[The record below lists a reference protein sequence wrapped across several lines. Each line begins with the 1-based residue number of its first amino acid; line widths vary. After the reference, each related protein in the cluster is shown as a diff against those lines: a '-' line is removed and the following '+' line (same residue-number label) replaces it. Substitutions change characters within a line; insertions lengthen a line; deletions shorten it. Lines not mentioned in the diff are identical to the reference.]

1 MPPRWRGRPTLASR
15 LDAKEASGLGGASI
29 RRARLATKLTRYI
42 LFALV
47 LGIVA
52 GWATNA
58 AIDDG
63 SPDAAERL
71 KAIADYLSIVT
82 ALFLRLIKMIIAPLV
97 FSTLVAGIA
106 HMGDIA
112 ALGRVGLRSLAWFI
126 GATFVS
132 LTLGLILVNLLQP
145 GIGLDLPIPPA
156 TAASGVETAAFNLKD
171 FVSHLVPASI
181 FEAMSSNEILPIVIF
196 SIFFGVALTAV
207 GERGKPIVKGV
218 EALVQVMLQ
227 VTNYVMRFAP
237 FAVFTA
243 VASSI
248 AERGPEIIFTFGKF
262 VGSFYLGLAILWAIL
277 IGAAFVIVGPRTRH
291 LVRYIRDPVVLAFS
305 TASSEAAYPRTL
317 EALDRFGVP
326 PRIAS
331 FVLPLGYSFNL
342 DGSMMYMTFAS
353 IFIAQAYGID
363 LTLGQEITMLLVL
376 MITSK
381 GMAGVPRASLVVIAA
396 TLSMFKIPEAG
407 LLLILA
413 VDHFLDMG
421 RSATNVVGNAV
432 ASTVVARWEGTLNA
446 EEPADIEPLHA
457 PSHVAPSKVADDHF

>member
-1 MPPRWRGRPTLASR
+1 M
-15 LDAKEASGLGGASI
+15 AK
-29 RRARLATKLTRYI
+29 KLTRFI
-42 LFALV
+42 LIALV
-47 LGIVA
+47 LGVVA
-52 GWATNA
+52 GWAINA

-63 SPDAAERL
+63 TPESAERL
-71 KAIADYLSIVT
+71 KSIAEYLSIVT

-112 ALGRVGLRSLAWFI
+112 ALGRVGIRALAWFI
-126 GATFVS
+126 LASLVS
-132 LTLGLILVNLLQP
+132 LTLGLILVNLIQP
-145 GIGLDLPIPPA
+145 GVGLNLPLPPA
-156 TAASGVETAAFNLKD
+156 TAASGVETAAFNLHD
-171 FVSHLVPASI
+171 FVTHLVPASV
-181 FEAMSSNEILPIVIF
+181 FEAMASNEILPIVIF

-207 GERGKPIVKGV
+207 GDAGRPIVRGV
-218 EALVQVMLQ
+218 ESLVKVMLQ
-227 VTNYVMRFAP
+227 ITDYVMRFAP

-243 VASSI
+243 VASAI
-248 AERGPEIIFTFGKF
+248 AEKGPEILFTFGKF
-262 VGSFYLGLAILWAIL
+262 VGSFYLGLLILWAVL

-291 LVRYIRDPVVLAFS
+291 LVRYIRDPIVLAFS

-342 DGSMMYMTFAS
+342 DGSMMYMTFAT
-353 IFIAQAYGID
+353 IFIAQAYDIH
-363 LTLGQEITMLLVL
+363 LSLGQEITMLLVL

-396 TLSMFKIPEAG
+396 TMSMFRIPEAG

-432 ASTVVARWEGTLNA
+432 AASVVARWEGDLDP
-446 EEPADIEPLHA
+446 EESPDIEPLHA
-457 PSHVAPSKVADDHF
+457 PSHVQRTGSIEDHF

>member
-1 MPPRWRGRPTLASR
+1 MAKR
-15 LDAKEASGLGGASI
+15 L
-29 RRARLATKLTRYI
+29 TKFI
-42 LFALV
+42 LLALV
-47 LGIVA
+47 LGIIA
-52 GWATNA
+52 GWAINA

-63 SPDAAERL
+63 TPASAERL
-71 KAIADYLSIVT
+71 KSIADYLSIVT

-112 ALGRVGLRSLAWFI
+112 ALGRVGMRSIAWFI
-126 GATFVS
+126 LASLVS
-132 LTLGLILVNLLQP
+132 LTLGLILVSLLQP
-145 GIGLDLPIPPA
+145 GVGLNLPVPPA
-156 TAASGVETAAFNLKD
+156 TASSGVETAAFNLKD

-181 FEAMSSNEILPIVIF
+181 FEAMSTNEILPIVIF
-196 SIFFGVALTAV
+196 SLFFGVALTAV
-207 GERGKPIVKGV
+207 GEKGKPIVRGV
-218 EALVQVMLQ
+218 ESLVRVMLQ
-227 VTNYVMRFAP
+227 VTDYVMRFAP

-243 VASSI
+243 VASAI

-262 VGSFYLGLAILWAIL
+262 VGSFYLGLAILWSLL
-277 IGAAFVIVGPRTRH
+277 IGACFVIVGPRTRH
-291 LVRYIRDPVVLAFS
+291 LVRYIRDPIVLAFS

-342 DGSMMYMTFAS
+342 DGSMMYMTFAT

-363 LTLGQEITMLLVL
+363 LSIGQEITMLLVL

-396 TLSMFKIPEAG
+396 TMAMFRIPEAG

-432 ASTVVARWEGTLNA
+432 ASSVVARWESDLDP
-446 EEPADIEPLHA
+446 EEPVDIEPAHA
-457 PSHVAPSKVADDHF
+457 PSHVARSGKIHDHF

>member
-1 MPPRWRGRPTLASR
+1 M
-15 LDAKEASGLGGASI
+15 AK
-29 RRARLATKLTRYI
+29 KLTRYI
-42 LFALV
+42 LIALV

-52 GWATNA
+52 GWAVNA

-63 SPDAAERL
+63 TAGSAERL
-71 KAIADYLSIVT
+71 KSIADYLSIVT

-106 HMGDIA
+106 HMGDVA
-112 ALGRVGLRSLAWFI
+112 ALGRVGVRSILWFI
-126 GATFVS
+126 LASLVS
-132 LTLGLILVNLLQP
+132 LTLGLVLVSLLQP
-145 GIGLDLPIPPA
+145 GLGLNLPLPPA

-181 FEAMSSNEILPIVIF
+181 FEAMSNNEILPIVIF
-196 SIFFGVALTAV
+196 SLFFGVALTAV
-207 GERGKPIVKGV
+207 GERGKPIIRGV
-218 EALVQVMLQ
+218 EALVRVMLQ
-227 VTNYVMRFAP
+227 VTDYVMRFAP

-243 VASSI
+243 VASAL
-248 AERGPEIIFTFGKF
+248 AERGPQIVATLGKF
-262 VGSFYLGLAILWAIL
+262 VGSFYLGLIILWAVL
-277 IGAAFVIVGPRTRH
+277 VGAAFVIVGPRTRH

-342 DGSMMYMTFAS
+342 DGSMMYMTFAT
-353 IFIAQAYGID
+353 IFIAQAYGIH
-363 LTLGQEITMLLVL
+363 LGLGQEITMLLVL

-396 TLSMFKIPEAG
+396 TMSMFKIPEAG

-432 ASTVVARWEGTLNA
+432 AASIVARWEGGLDP
-446 EEPADIEPLHA
+446 EEPADIEPPHA
-457 PSHVAPSKVADDHF
+457 PSHVQRTGNIHDHF

>member
-1 MPPRWRGRPTLASR
+1 M
-15 LDAKEASGLGGASI
+15 AK
-29 RRARLATKLTRYI
+29 KLTWFI
-42 LFALV
+42 LTALV
-47 LGIVA
+47 LGIIA
-52 GWATNA
+52 GWAINY

-63 SPDAAERL
+63 TPASAEQL
-71 KAIADYLSIVT
+71 KSIADYLSIVT
-82 ALFLRLIKMIIAPLV
+82 TLFLRLIKMIIAPLV

-112 ALGRVGLRSLAWFI
+112 ALGRVGVRSLGWFLL
-126 GATFVS
+126 ASLVS
-132 LTLGLILVNLLQP
+132 LSLGLLIVTTLQP
-145 GIGLDLPIPPA
+145 GVGLNLAIPPA
-156 TAASGVETAAFNLKD
+156 SAASGVETAAFNLKD

-181 FEAMSSNEILPIVIF
+181 FEAMANNEILPIVIF
-196 SIFFGVALTAV
+196 SLFFGIALTAV
-207 GERGKPIVKGV
+207 GEKGRPIVRGV
-218 EALVQVMLQ
+218 EALVRVMLQ
-227 VTNYVMRFAP
+227 VTDYVMRFAP

-243 VASSI
+243 VTSAI
-248 AERGPEIIFTFGKF
+248 AEKGPEILLTFGKF
-262 VGSFYLGLAILWAIL
+262 VGSFYLGLALLWAVL

-342 DGSMMYMTFAS
+342 DGSMMYMTFAT
-353 IFIAQAYGID
+353 IFIAQAYGIH
-363 LTLGQEITMLLVL
+363 LSLGQEITMLLVL
-376 MITSK
+376 MVTSK

-396 TLSMFKIPEAG
+396 TMSMFNIPEAG

-432 ASTVVARWEGTLNA
+432 AASVVARWEGTLNP
-446 EEPADIEPLHA
+446 ERDPEIEGRHA
-457 PSHVAPSKVADDHF
+457 PSHVERTKPVHDHF

>member
-1 MPPRWRGRPTLASR
+1 M
-15 LDAKEASGLGGASI
+15 
-29 RRARLATKLTRYI
+29 
-42 LFALV
+42 ALV
-47 LGIVA
+47 LGVIT
-52 GWATNA
+52 GWLLNYT
-58 AIDDG
+58 IDDG
-63 SPDAAERL
+63 SPESTARL
-71 KAIADYLSIVT
+71 KSIAEYLSIVT
-82 ALFLRLIKMIIAPLV
+82 TLFLRLIKMIIAPLV

-112 ALGRVGLRSLAWFI
+112 ALGRVAVRSLGWFI
-126 GATFVS
+126 GASLVS
-132 LTLGLILVNLLQP
+132 LTLGLILVNTLHP
-145 GIGLDLPIPPA
+145 GVGLNLPIPPV

-171 FVSHLVPASI
+171 FVAHLVPASI
-181 FEAMSSNEILPIVIF
+181 FEAMSTNEILPIVIF
-196 SIFFGVALTAV
+196 SCFFGVALTAV
-207 GERGKPIVKGV
+207 GDKGKPIVRGV
-218 EALVQVMLQ
+218 EALVKVMLQ
-227 VTNYVMRFAP
+227 LTDYVMRFAP

-243 VASSI
+243 VASAL
-248 AERGPEIIFTFGKF
+248 AERGPTIIMTLGKF
-262 VGSFYLGLAILWAIL
+262 VGSFYLGLAILWSLL
-277 IGAAFVIVGPRTRH
+277 IAACFVIVGPRTRH

-342 DGSMMYMTFAS
+342 DGSMMYMTFAT

-363 LTLGQEITMLLVL
+363 LSIGQEITMLLVL

-396 TLSMFKIPEAG
+396 TMSMFKIPEAG

-432 ASTVVARWEGTLNA
+432 AASVVARWEGELDP
-446 EEPADIEPLHA
+446 EEPIDIEPPHA
-457 PSHVAPSKVADDHF
+457 PSHVKREGKIHDHF

>member
-1 MPPRWRGRPTLASR
+1 M
-15 LDAKEASGLGGASI
+15 AK
-29 RRARLATKLTRYI
+29 RLTRYI
-42 LFALV
+42 LIALV
-47 LGIVA
+47 LGIIA
-52 GWATNA
+52 GWSINA

-63 SPDAAERL
+63 TPAAAAQL
-71 KAIADYLSIVT
+71 KSIADYLSIVT

-106 HMGDIA
+106 HMGDVA
-112 ALGRVGLRSLAWFI
+112 ALGRVGVRSIGWFI
-126 GATFVS
+126 FASLVS
-132 LTLGLILVNLLQP
+132 LTLGLILVSLLQP
-145 GIGLDLPIPPA
+145 GVGLNLPIPPT

-171 FVSHLVPASI
+171 FISHVVPQSI
-181 FEAMSSNEILPIVIF
+181 FEAMSTNEILPIVVF
-196 SIFFGVALTAV
+196 SVFFGVALTAV
-207 GERGKPIVKGV
+207 GERGKPIVHGV
-218 EALVQVMLQ
+218 EALVRVMLQ
-227 VTNYVMRFAP
+227 VTDYVMRFAP

-243 VASSI
+243 VASAL
-248 AERGPEIIFTFGKF
+248 AERGPHIIATLGKF
-262 VGSFYLGLAILWAIL
+262 VGCFYLGLLILWALL

-342 DGSMMYMTFAS
+342 DGSMMYMTFAT
-353 IFIAQAYGID
+353 IFIAQAYGIH
-363 LTLGQEITMLLVL
+363 LSLGQEITMLLVL
-376 MITSK
+376 MVTSK

-396 TLSMFKIPEAG
+396 TMSMFRIPEAG

-432 ASTVVARWEGTLNA
+432 ASSIVARLEGDLDP
-446 EEPADIEPLHA
+446 EEPVDIEPPHA
-457 PSHVAPSKVADDHF
+457 PSHVKRTGPIEDHL

>member
-1 MPPRWRGRPTLASR
+1 MA
-15 LDAKEASGLGGASI
+15 
-29 RRARLATKLTRYI
+29 KLTRYI
-42 LFALV
+42 LIALV
-47 LGIVA
+47 LGIIA
-52 GWATNA
+52 GWAINA

-63 SPDAAERL
+63 TPASAAQL
-71 KAIADYLSIVT
+71 KSIADYLSIVT

-106 HMGDIA
+106 HMGDVA
-112 ALGRVGLRSLAWFI
+112 ALGRVGVRSIGWFI
-126 GATFVS
+126 LASLVS
-132 LTLGLILVNLLQP
+132 LTLGLLLVTVLHP
-145 GIGLDLPIPPA
+145 GVGLNLPIPPA

-171 FVSHLVPASI
+171 FVSHLVPQSI
-181 FEAMSSNEILPIVIF
+181 FEAMSTNEILPIVIF
-196 SIFFGVALTAV
+196 SLFFGVALTAV
-207 GERGKPIVKGV
+207 GERGKPIVRGV
-218 EALVQVMLQ
+218 EALVRVMLQ
-227 VTNYVMRFAP
+227 VTDYVMRFAP

-243 VASSI
+243 VASAL
-248 AERGPEIIFTFGKF
+248 AERGPQIIATLGKF
-262 VGSFYLGLAILWAIL
+262 VGSFYLGLFILWAVL
-277 IGAAFVIVGPRTRH
+277 IGVCFAIVGPRTRH

-342 DGSMMYMTFAS
+342 DGSMMYMTFAT

-363 LTLGQEITMLLVL
+363 LTIGQEITMLLVL

-396 TLSMFKIPEAG
+396 TMSMFRIPEAG

-432 ASTVVARWEGTLNA
+432 AASVVARWEGNLDPQ
-446 EEPADIEPLHA
+446 EPVDIEPPHA
-457 PSHVAPSKVADDHF
+457 PSHVKRTGPVEDHF

>member
-1 MPPRWRGRPTLASR
+1 M
-15 LDAKEASGLGGASI
+15 AK
-29 RRARLATKLTRYI
+29 RLTRYI
-42 LFALV
+42 LIALI
-47 LGIVA
+47 LGVIA
-52 GWATNA
+52 GWSINA
-58 AIDDG
+58 GIDDG
-63 SPDAAERL
+63 TPASAVRL
-71 KAIADYLSIVT
+71 KSIADYLSIVT

-112 ALGRVGLRSLAWFI
+112 ALGRVGIRSLLWFVL
-126 GATFVS
+126 ASLVS
-132 LTLGLILVNLLQP
+132 LTLGLILVTLLHPGVGLNLPL
-145 GIGLDLPIPPA
+145 PPA

-171 FVSHLVPASI
+171 FISHVVPQSI
-181 FEAMSSNEILPIVIF
+181 FEAMSTNEILPIVVF
-196 SIFFGVALTAV
+196 SMFFGVALTAV
-207 GERGKPIVKGV
+207 GERGKPIVRGV

-243 VASSI
+243 VASAL
-248 AERGPEIIFTFGKF
+248 AERGPQIIATLGKF
-262 VGSFYLGLAILWAIL
+262 VGSFYVGLFMLWAAL
-277 IGAAFVIVGPRTRH
+277 VGAAFVIVGPRTRH
-291 LVRYIRDPVVLAFS
+291 LVRFIRDPVVLAFS

-326 PRIAS
+326 ARIAS

-342 DGSMMYMTFAS
+342 DGSMMYMTFAT
-353 IFIAQAYGID
+353 IFIAQAYGIH
-363 LTLGQEITMLLVL
+363 LSLGQEITMLLVL
-376 MITSK
+376 MVTSK

-396 TLSMFKIPEAG
+396 TMSMFRIPEAG

-432 ASTVVARWEGTLNA
+432 AASVVARWEGGLIS
-446 EEPADIEPLHA
+446 EESPDIEPLHA
-457 PSHVAPSKVADDHF
+457 PSHVGRAGPVEDHF

>member
-1 MPPRWRGRPTLASR
+1 MAKR
-15 LDAKEASGLGGASI
+15 L
-29 RRARLATKLTRYI
+29 TQFI
-42 LFALV
+42 LIALV
-47 LGIVA
+47 LGIIA
-52 GWATNA
+52 GWATNY

-63 SPDAAERL
+63 TPASAERL
-71 KAIADYLSIVT
+71 KSIADYLSIVT

-106 HMGDIA
+106 HMGDVA
-112 ALGRVGLRSLAWFI
+112 ALGRVGLRAIGWFI
-126 GATFVS
+126 LASLVS
-132 LTLGLILVNLLQP
+132 LTLGLILVTALHP
-145 GIGLDLPIPPA
+145 GVGLNLPIPPA
-156 TAASGVETAAFNLKD
+156 TAASGVETAAFDLKD
-171 FVSHLVPASI
+171 FVSHLVPQSI
-181 FEAMSSNEILPIVIF
+181 FEAMSANEILPIVIF

-207 GERGKPIVKGV
+207 GEAGKPIVRGV
-218 EALVQVMLQ
+218 EALVRVMLQ
-227 VTNYVMRFAP
+227 ITDYVMRFAP
-237 FAVFTA
+237 LAVFTA
-243 VASSI
+243 VTSALT
-248 AERGPEIIFTFGKF
+248 ERGPQIIATLGKF
-262 VGSFYLGLAILWAIL
+262 VGSFYLGLIVLWALL
-277 IGAAFVIVGPRTRH
+277 IGACFAIVGPRTRH

-342 DGSMMYMTFAS
+342 DGSMMYMTFATL
-353 IFIAQAYGID
+353 FIAQAYQIH
-363 LTLGQEITMLLVL
+363 LSLGQEITMLLVL

-396 TLSMFKIPEAG
+396 TMSMFRIPEAG

-432 ASTVVARWEGTLNA
+432 ASSVVARWEGDFDPI
-446 EEPADIEPLHA
+446 EPADIEPPHA
-457 PSHVAPSKVADDHF
+457 PAHMPKPPAET